1 VIPLSAR
8 RASRHARRRVV
19 TLSAVV
25 AALFVANSCPAQQFG
40 HKLLGGLGLQA
51 GVQPDTGLYV
61 GDQVVVLNSNQIFDR
76 NGAPVPGRFRLTGVG
91 NAVGA
96 GFSYR
101 LPRLAT
107 YVSAAVSIPIAW
119 ISGTSGSP
127 PVHIALGGLAD
138 VYVQPLRLGWRR
150 SHFDLVT
157 GYAFYVP
164 VGSITQDEGPTGV
177 SRAQWTHEISF
188 GGTVYFDHRGSWSLS
203 ALGAWDINGPKIG
216 IDITRGE
223 TLQVQGGLAKTFAG
237 IFSIGPVG
245 YALYQVQN
253 DRGAG
258 VPPALIGARDR
269 AFGLGGELDLTL
281 EKGRS
286 QLFFRYVHDVDV
298 QTRPETQLFFVGVA
312 IRAWKPSGA
321 ASLTQ
326 PTLPQFGM

>member
-1 VIPLSAR
+1 MLSAR
-8 RASRHARRRVV
+8 RVSRRARRYVV
-19 TLSAVV
+19 TLAAVV
-25 AALFVANSCPAQQFG
+25 GALFVEHSCPAQEFG

-61 GDQVVVLNSNQIFDR
+61 GDQVVVLDSNQLFDR
-76 NGAPVPGRFRLTGVG
+76 RGARVPGRFQLIGVG

-119 ISGTSGSP
+119 ISGASGSP
-127 PVHIALGGLAD
+127 PARLDLVGLAD
-138 VYVQPLRLGWRR
+138 VYVQPLRLGWRL
-150 SHFDLVT
+150 SHLDLVT

-164 VGSITQDEGPTGV
+164 VGSIAPDEGPTGV

-203 ALGAWDINGPKIG
+203 ALGAWDINGRKIG
-216 IDITRGE
+216 VDLTRGE
-223 TLQVQGGLAKTFAG
+223 TIQVQGGLAKTFGG
-237 IFSIGPVG
+237 IVSLGPVG

-253 DRGAG
+253 DRGAD
-258 VPPALIGARDR
+258 VPPALVGARDR

-281 EKGRS
+281 ENGRS
-286 QLFFRYVHDVDV
+286 QLFFRYAHDVDV
-298 QTRPETQLFFVGVA
+298 QTRPEAQLFFVGVA

-321 ASLTQ
+321 ASLTR
-326 PTLPQFGM
+326 PTLPPFGM

>member
-1 VIPLSAR
+1 VIRAR
-8 RASRHARRRVV
+8 RHIV
-19 TLSAVV
+19 TLAAVV
-25 AALFVANSCPAQQFG
+25 AALFVENSCPAQEFG
-40 HKLLGGLGLQA
+40 HKLLGGLGLKA
-51 GVQPDTGLYV
+51 GVQPAAGVYV
-61 GDQVVVLNSNQIFDR
+61 GDQVVVYDSRQFIDR
-76 NGAPVPGRFRLTGVG
+76 NGAQVSGRFRLIGVG

-96 GFSYR
+96 GFSYC

-107 YVSAAVSIPIAW
+107 YVSAAVSVPIAW

-127 PVHIALGGLAD
+127 PANIDLVGVAD
-138 VYVQPLRLGWRR
+138 VYVQPVRLGWRL

-177 SRAQWTHEISF
+177 SRAQWTHEISV

-203 ALGAWDINGPKIG
+203 ALGAWDINGRKIG

-223 TLQVQGGLAKTFAG
+223 TIQIQGGFGKTFGG
-237 IFSIGPVG
+237 IVSIGPVG

-253 DRGAG
+253 DRGSD
-258 VPPALIGARDR
+258 VPLVLIGARDR

-286 QLFFRYVHDVDV
+286 QLFFRYVHDLDV
-298 QTRPETQLFFVGVA
+298 RTRPEAQLFFVGVA
-312 IRAWKPSGA
+312 IRAWKPPGA
-321 ASLTQ
+321 SSLTQ